1 MIKEANLC
9 TAFFPMGAGGSNLQ
23 RTIGLK
29 APLPRALGEP
39 ALLPHEPD
47 TSLPRSAAQYSA
59 EEVFDFRRRPIRFP
73 RRMRALKSSSD
84 FRSRLY
90 CDFHVSN
97 NSDDAGDGDKPS
109 GAHTSNGD
117 GNAAGG

>member
-9 TAFFPMGAGGSNLQ
+9 TAFFPMGAGGSNLL

-39 ALLPHEPD
+39 ALLPD
-47 TSLPRSAAQYSA
+47 DADKSLREWAAQDSA

-73 RRMRALKSSSD
+73 PRMRALKSSSD
-84 FRSRLY
+84 FRSRVS
-90 CDFHVSN
+90 CDFHVSY

-109 GAHTSNGD
+109 GAHRSNGD
-117 GNAAGG
+117 GNAAPG